1 MNHPHSL
8 IFAGTPDFAA
18 TILAGLLSANYRVLA
33 VLTQPDRPAGRGRKP
48 RPSAVKQLADQYD
61 IPILQPQSL
70 KDEEVQSQ
78 LTALAPEALVVAA
91 YGLLLPPAVLSLPR
105 YGCINVHAS
114 LLPRWRGA
122 APIQRALLAG
132 DKESGISIMQMDEGL
147 DTGDILTLARCPV
160 FPEDTAGSLHDRL
173 AKLGS
178 QTLNSTLEQLGSEPL
193 RASAQDNLQ
202 ANYAERLS
210 KQEGELNWKLPAAT
224 LERQVRAFNP
234 WPVSYTTCDQSRLRI
249 WQARYIPHDTGEP
262 PGTVIATSADG
273 IDVATGDGLLR
284 LQTVQRPGGRAL
296 KARDYLNAVSLP
308 IGAQLG

>member
-1 MNHPHSL
+1 MNPPRSL

-18 TILAGLLSANYRVLA
+18 TILAGLLSAQYHVMA
-33 VLTQPDRPAGRGRKP
+33 VLTQPDRPAGRGRKS
-48 RPSAVKQLADQYD
+48 RPSPVKQLAVQHA
-61 IPILQPQSL
+61 IPVLQPQSL
-70 KDEEVQSQ
+70 KDPEVQNQ
-78 LTALAPEALVVAA
+78 LAALAPEALVVAA

-132 DKESGISIMQMDEGL
+132 DEETGISIMQMDEGL
-147 DTGDILTLARCPV
+147 DTGDILMHARCPI

-173 AKLGS
+173 AVLGRE
-178 QTLNSTLEQLGSEPL
+178 TLNSALGKL
-193 RASAQDNLQ
+193 ASGALQPTIQDDRQ

-210 KQEGELNWKLPAAT
+210 KQEGELDWKLPAAI

-234 WPVSYTTCDQSRLRI
+234 WPVTYTTRDQSRLRI
-249 WQARYIPHDTGEP
+249 WQARHIPGRSNDT
-262 PGTVIATSADG
+262 PGSVVATSADG

-296 KARDYLNAVSLP
+296 KAGDYLNACPLT
-308 IGAQLG
+308 IGEQLG